1 MKREDNI
8 TNKIDWVTVLIYCA
22 IVFLGW
28 LNIYAVT
35 YDENAQTSIFSLD
48 LNSGRQLVFIGGS
61 LIIIAAILIIDRQFY
76 ETFAYIIYGLLL
88 FMLLLVP
95 IIGKEVG
102 GNKAWLGIG
111 SFGVQPSEFAK
122 FATALVVA
130 KTIGSIGFKM
140 DNLRNQ
146 LILFALIG
154 TPMFLILLQ
163 KDTGTAMV
171 FSVFVLVFFREGM
184 SPFLIIIGIACA
196 VILII
201 DRQFY
206 ETFAYIIYGLLLF
219 MLLLVPIIGKEVGGN
234 KAWLGIGSFGVQP
247 SEFAKFATALVVA
260 KTIGSIGFKMD
271 NLRNQLI
278 LFALIGTP
286 MFLILLQK
294 DTGTA
299 MVFSVFVLVFF
310 REGMSPFLIIIGI
323 ACAVIFVLT
332 LLVDNQLYLHVG
344 VAVLLILAILMG
356 RKKFKRIAM
365 LTAGALAIV
374 MVIASVDYIVSDVL
388 KPHQQNRIKALI
400 NPDADPLGFG
410 WNVTQSK
417 IAIGSGGF
425 LGKGF
430 LEGTQTKFDFV
441 PEQSTD
447 FIFCTIGEE
456 HGWIGSLFTI
466 ALFMLLLLRILFLAE
481 RQKNKFA
488 RVYGYSVAC
497 ILFFHFAVNIG
508 MTIGLFPVI
517 GIPLP
522 FFSYGGSSLWGFTI
536 LLFIFLKLDAH
547 RMQVLQRL

>member
-8 TNKIDWVTVLIYCA
+8 TDKIDWVTVLIYCA
-22 IVFLGW
+22 IVFMGW

-35 YDENAQTSIFSLD
+35 YDGSVTSSIFSLD
-48 LNSGRQLVFIGGS
+48 LNSGRQLVFIAGS
-61 LIIIAAILIIDRQFY
+61 AVIIAAILIIDRQFF

-88 FMLLLVP
+88 LMLLLVP
-95 IIGKEVG
+95 LVGKEVG

-130 KTIGSIGFKM
+130 KVIGSIGFRM
-140 DNLRNQ
+140 DNFRNQ
-146 LILFALIG
+146 LTLFALIG
-154 TPMFLILLQ
+154 APMMLILLQ
-163 KDTGTAMV
+163 KDTGTALV
-171 FSVFVLVFFREGM
+171 FTVFLVVFFREGM
-184 SPFLIIIGIACA
+184 SPFI
-196 VILII
+196 ILI
-201 DRQFY
+201 
-206 ETFAYIIYGLLLF
+206 GL
-219 MLLLVPIIGKEVGGN
+219 
-234 KAWLGIGSFGVQP
+234 GS
-247 SEFAKFATALVVA
+247 AL
-260 KTIGSIGFKMD
+260 
-271 NLRNQLI
+271 
-278 LFALIGTP
+278 
-286 MFLILLQK
+286 
-294 DTGTA
+294 
-299 MVFSVFVLVFF
+299 
-310 REGMSPFLIIIGI
+310 
-323 ACAVIFVLT
+323 IFVLT
-332 LLVDNQLYLHVG
+332 LLVENQYYLYAG
-344 VAVLLILAILMG
+344 IAVLLFISILLG
-356 RKKFKRIAM
+356 RKKFKRIAL
-365 LTAGALAIV
+365 LTVGALTIV
-374 MVIASVDYIVSDVL
+374 MVIESVDYIVTNVL

-417 IAIGSGGF
+417 IAIGSGGL

-430 LEGTQTKFDFV
+430 LQGTQTKFDFV

-466 ALFMLLLLRILFLAE
+466 SLFVTLLLRIVFLAE
-481 RQKNKFA
+481 RQKNKFS